1 MGSPPM
7 RAGQH
12 LCCSTGNVD
21 LHSSDGTNVRNFHSH
36 HCPSEQKDKRVT
48 RLAMACIYRNKSA
61 RKNNNPSDC
70 IRGIP
75 CAAVLRGRPRCR
87 VERKEIR
94 KHTTGSSLGNRRSC
108 PCNVGDRIENTRR
121 TLLSVNLLTTRKS
134 EILGCKVAPPCCR
147 ICIGSQGALCD
158 RRVHKRSNFPS
169 PIDRTDKRGAAGCT
183 AQSNLGMWQS
193 KTPDR
198 KRDTPPPIAPRHTG
212 RSQEGRTSCAR
223 HTAHNCC

>member
-1 MGSPPM
+1 M

-12 LCCSTGNVD
+12 LCCSTDNVD
-21 LHSSDGTNVRNFHSH
+21 LHSSDGINVSNFHSH
-36 HCPSEQKDKRVT
+36 HCPLEQKDKRAI
-48 RLAMACIYRNKSA
+48 RLAMAYIYRNKSA
-61 RKNNNPSDC
+61 RKNNSPSDC

-108 PCNVGDRIENTRR
+108 PCNVGDTIDNTPR
-121 TLLSVNLLTTRKS
+121 TLLCVSLLTMRKS
-134 EILGCKVAPPCCR
+134 EILECKAAPPCYR

-158 RRVHKRSNFPS
+158 TRVHKHSNFPL
-169 PIDRTDKRGAAGCT
+169 PIDRTDKRGAAGGT

-198 KRDTPPPIAPRHTG
+198 KRDIPPPIAPR
-212 RSQEGRTSCAR
+212 RTTR
-223 HTAHNCC
+223 